1 MLPCFGAFF
10 YVAARCFS
18 RCLIFWCFWIKP
30 KARKKES
37 KRIFFFDRSFGKQ
50 SCPSDCASPAR
61 SGFTTFCHQKVVPKV
76 SARRKAAGNSQR
88 LAKTGACRGFAS
100 KPAPF
105 FNARRC
111 SFLFP
116 HFSQCGDCC
125 ALRATMILISFYSVL
140 AGLRPAGSHCKNNLF
155 SFRAHPAPPI
165 GCLLQGADLPP
176 FVTKRWRQKCPQGTS
191 VGIGRRCSLSG
202 HKRLRCCDAKDCTAS
217 TVAARQSPQAASALA
232 CCPSFS
238 RPLRALE
245 PPSDLIPPPV
255 QCGDS
260 CALCAMIIIRL
271 RPHMAGLRPA
281 GSHCE
286 KSGKIPTLHC
296 IPPGMTNPVI
306 LRRKSKPIPTQ
317 ASPPAS
323 PSKQR
328 RKRPCPIGFRHICP
342 KTEK

>member
-37 KRIFFFDRSFGKQ
+37 KRIFFDRSFGKQ

-61 SGFTTFCHQKVVPKV
+61 SGFTTFCHQKVGPKV

-125 ALRATMILISFYSVL
+125 ALRATMIYY
-140 AGLRPAGSHCKNNLF
+140 
-155 SFRAHPAPPI
+155 
-165 GCLLQGADLPP
+165 DL
-176 FVTKRWRQKCPQGTS
+176 TS
-191 VGIGRRCSLSG
+191 SIL
-202 HKRLRCCDAKDCTAS
+202 
-217 TVAARQSPQAASALA
+217 
-232 CCPSFS
+232 SFS
-238 RPLRALE
+238 RP
-245 PPSDLIPPPV
+245 
-255 QCGDS
+255 
-260 CALCAMIIIRL
+260 
-271 RPHMAGLRPA
+271 RPA
-281 GSHCE
+281 RSHCE
-286 KSGKIPTLHC
+286 NSGSRDVIGASARSDRAKTAQ
-296 IPPGMTNPVI
+296 I
-306 LRRKSKPIPTQ
+306 LRDRS
-317 ASPPAS
+317 ASAGVVTRYFS
-323 PSKQR
+323 R
-328 RKRPCPIGFRHICP
+328 CLIFW
-342 KTEK
+342 